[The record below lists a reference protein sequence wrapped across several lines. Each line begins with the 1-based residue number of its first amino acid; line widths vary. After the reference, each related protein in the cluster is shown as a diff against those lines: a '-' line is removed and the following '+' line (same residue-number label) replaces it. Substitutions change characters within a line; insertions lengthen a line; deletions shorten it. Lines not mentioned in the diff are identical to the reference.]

1 LATIGVIKQLESKME
16 SVETCKKE
24 IDTALKDLERITE
37 STKVEFHIIN
47 AIEIIRIYTEV
58 LIKHTRK

>member
-1 LATIGVIKQLESKME
+1 ME